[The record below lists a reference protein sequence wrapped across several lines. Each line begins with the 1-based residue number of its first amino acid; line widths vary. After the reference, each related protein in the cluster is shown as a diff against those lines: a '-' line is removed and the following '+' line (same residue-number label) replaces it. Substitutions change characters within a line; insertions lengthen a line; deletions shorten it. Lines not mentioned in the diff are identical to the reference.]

1 VKLGGVL
8 GIIEVE
14 NKRQLARSL
23 RGVSYD
29 ARVDRFTAELSAN
42 GVRRFLG
49 SFKDAQEAA
58 RAYQSAREADPARS
72 GGGGRPEGQ
81 LTVPE
86 AYRAFVEGLPV
97 NAKGKRYP
105 VAGDVFTTP
114 DGQAFV
120 MSGTQMRRKKGHAM
134 WFYNDWTS
142 SCQTCGEAFTTMAPS
157 SPSGF
162 QGITRNCPAH
172 RKAHKFSRAKGARPA
187 AGSEP
192 EPRRVSLPPSAVMTV
207 PLGDDGEEDTEE
219 LNRIRVRHCAGV
231 LALVADRMPLT
242 DFAKHCEELK
252 ELALEAKDAVFYIQD
267 VAAEGTHFTI
277 EGPDVVFA

>member
-1 VKLGGVL
+1 LGV
-8 GIIEVE
+8 IEIE
-14 NKRQLARSL
+14 NKKQLARSL

-58 RAYQSAREADPARS
+58 RAYQSARGADLARA
-72 GGGGRPEGQ
+72 GGVGRPEGQ

-114 DGQAFV
+114 DGQPFV

-142 SCQTCGEAFTTMAPS
+142 SCQTCGEAFTTMVPS

-172 RKAHKFSRAKGARPA
+172 RKAHRFKRPEHTAPEPQRAPPA
-187 AGSEP
+187 AAEH
-192 EPRRVSLPPSAVMTV
+192 AMTAQ
-207 PLGDDGEEDTEE
+207 EEDDALVE
-219 LNRIRVRHCAGV
+219 LNRVRVRQCAEALAPV
-231 LALVADRMPLT
+231 LDRLSVS
-242 DFAKHCEELK
+242 DFAKHCEKLEGLC
-252 ELALEAKDAVFYIQD
+252 LEAKDAVFYIQD